1 MPRTSGAAQS
11 TRDITTSCPW
21 TTNAQLTTMTPDQ
34 LASEVL
40 AAMTPTE
47 RANLL
52 ILMADPQTLTENQ
65 TPSFPDLCLPSL
77 VLRDG
82 PDGVAA
88 GATGVT
94 AFPSEISLAATFDPS
109 LASQYGEALGNE
121 ARLQGDQGIQ
131 GPGLDVTSYANWGR
145 TFENFG
151 SDPFLASSL
160 GVAEINGIQSTGTIA
175 VAKHFGPYTTE
186 VARPTVNYEVGNR
199 TLQEL
204 YYAPFHAA
212 VAAGVGGLMCSLGE
226 TNGSNTCSD
235 PNVVGQAAAWG
246 FTGIMRTD
254 ANAENNDANSLAS
267 GVDLFK
273 VSGQPTLPL
282 LFTDP
287 ILTQYVDAADM
298 RILSTMFRFHDVTDV
313 PAQDPTLS
321 VTNAASI
328 GVSTSVA
335 EQSSVLLTNNGV
347 LPLQPGPS
355 LAVFGADAGSVPII
369 GGAGSSQVAAS
380 NVVTPISAI
389 RSTFGTA
396 TYDAAGITMTTPKHG
411 PVQTLAGTPHVRI
424 EQLLL
429 GPHSRGLVDFALQSP
444 GPGEI
449 LVNGVPIL
457 KLYSA
462 STSTPYID
470 GEATANVPAK
480 AVVQVRWTGDLNPLE
495 VQTGQVA
502 PVLAAAAKIA
512 KSHRVAI
519 VVVGVKDTEGQD
531 PSTLALPG
539 YQNQLVRA
547 VAAANPRTV
556 VVVNSGGPVLMPWV
570 HSAAAVLED
579 WYPGQVDGT
588 ALAAVLSGAVDPSG
602 RLPVDIPTSDAT
614 APMIPLPTWPLDT
627 QTINLD
633 SMGLN
638 VGQRWYDA
646 NQVAPLFPFGYGLDY
661 TTFSLGGAVATS
673 TSGGYSV
680 DVQVFNTGP
689 RAGREVVQGYLSFP
703 AGAGEPSS
711 QLVTFGSIDL
721 ASGANGVVT
730 LKVPDSAFA
739 TWSSTGWST
748 VPGTFTLA
756 IGTSAENVPLS
767 VSLDAPATTVT
778 SDLQR

>member
-1 MPRTSGAAQS
+1 VQR
-11 TRDITTSCPW
+11 TRDVAASCPW

-34 LASEVL
+34 LANEVL

-47 RANLL
+47 RVDLL
-52 ILMADPQTLTENQ
+52 ILKTNPQTLTENQ

-82 PDGVAA
+82 PVGLGA

-94 AFPSEISLAATFDPS
+94 DFPSEISLAATFDPA
-109 LASQYGEALGNE
+109 LATQYGEALGGE
-121 ARLQGDQGIQ
+121 ARLQGDQAVQ

-151 SDPFLASSL
+151 SDPFLTSSL

-175 VAKHFGPYTTE
+175 VAKHFGPYVTE
-186 VARPTVNYEVGNR
+186 IARSSVNYEVGNR

-204 YYAPFHAA
+204 YYSPFEAA

-235 PNVVGQAAAWG
+235 SNVVGQPAAWG

-254 ANAENNDANSLAS
+254 ANAENDDANSLAS

-273 VSGQPTLPL
+273 TSGQPALPL
-282 LFTDP
+282 ALGDP
-287 ILTQYVDAADM
+287 ILTTYVNAADLT
-298 RILSTMFRFHDVTDV
+298 ILSTMFRFHDVTGV
-313 PAQDPTLS
+313 IAQDPTLS
-321 VTNAASI
+321 VTSASSVAI
-328 GVSTSVA
+328 STNVA
-335 EQSSVLLTNNGV
+335 EQSAVLLTNDGV
-347 LPLQPGPS
+347 LPLQRGPS
-355 LAVFGADAGSVPII
+355 LAVFGAGAGNAPII
-369 GGAGSSQVAAS
+369 SGAGSSQVVAS
-380 NVVTPISAI
+380 NVVTPISAL
-389 RSTFGTA
+389 RTTFGA
-396 TYDAAGITMTTPKHG
+396 VTYDAAGIAMSTPKHG
-411 PVQTLAGTPHVRI
+411 PIQILAGTPHVRV

-429 GPHSRGLVDFALQSP
+429 APHSRGLVDFALHSP

-462 STSTPYID
+462 STSTSYIN
-470 GEATANVPAK
+470 GEAAANVPAK
-480 AVVQVRWTGDLNPLE
+480 AIVQVRWTGDLKPLE

-502 PVLAAAAKIA
+502 PVLAAATKLAKRD
-512 KSHRVAI
+512 RVAI
-519 VVVGVKDTEGQD
+519 VVVGAKDTEGQD

-539 YQNQLVRA
+539 YENQLVRA
-547 VAAANPRTV
+547 VAGANPRTV
-556 VVVNSGGPVLMPWV
+556 VVVDSGGPVLMPWI
-570 HSAAAVLED
+570 HSVAAVLED

-602 RLPVDIPTSDAT
+602 RLPVDIPTSDAA
-614 APMIPLPTWPLDT
+614 APMIPLSRWPLDT

-646 NQVAPLFPFGYGLDY
+646 NHVAPLFPFGYGLSY
-661 TTFSLGGAVATS
+661 TSFSLGGAVATG
-673 TSGGYSV
+673 TSNGYSV
-680 DVQVFNTGP
+680 DVQVTNTGP

-703 AGAGEPSS
+703 TGSGEPAS

-721 ASGANGVVT
+721 AAGATGVIT
-730 LKVPDSAFA
+730 LQVPTSAFA
-739 TWSSTGWST
+739 TWSSAGWST
-748 VPGTFTLA
+748 VPGAFSLA
-756 IGTSAENVPLS
+756 IGTSAASVPLS
-767 VSLDAPATTVT
+767 LTLNESAIT
-778 SDLQR
+778 STSQLRR